1 MEIKNSI
8 SKFKI
13 TFYKVLSYKHW
24 EFLPAQIF
32 YIPILF
38 YYLILIVKYRINATA
53 ISAVNP
59 CFSFGGMAFDS
70 KYDMLSKFF
79 THSKYIARTI
89 LISNSNER
97 NLEFITNIIRQ
108 HNINYPFIC
117 KPDKGHRGNGIK
129 IIRSSSDIIE
139 YLEICKKD
147 FLIQEYIDYPLE
159 YGVFWIKI
167 PGETKGNI
175 TSITRKIL
183 PHLAGDGKST
193 LAELILADKRA
204 KYMASAYFEKNKK
217 NLDKIIELN
226 TLYKI
231 CNTGNHCQGAIFE
244 DGIKDIKGKTLEK
257 LEEICNSVNGYDF
270 GRMDIKFK
278 NQESLSNGE
287 DFKILEVNGSE
298 AESTHIYDRKYSLL
312 YAYKTLYKQWDT
324 LFKIAK
330 LNRRNGFY
338 GLTASKLL
346 SGYID
351 FFKENKEIKS
361 D

>member
-1 MEIKNSI
+1 MKIKSLKN
-8 SKFKI
+8 KLKLK
-13 TFYKVLSYKHW
+13 FYKLLSYKHW
-24 EFLPAQIF
+24 EFLPAGIF

-38 YYLILIVKYRINATA
+38 YYLILMFKYRISVTA

-70 KYDMLSKFF
+70 KFDMIAKFF
-79 THSKYIARTI
+79 TYPKYIAKTF
-89 LISNSNER
+89 LISSLKER
-97 NLEFITNIIRQ
+97 SLEFITRLTREN
-108 HNINYPFIC
+108 NINYPFIC

-129 IIRSSSDIIE
+129 IIRSSEDIVE
-139 YLEICKKD
+139 YIAICKNS

-159 YGVFWIKI
+159 YGVFWVKI
-167 PGETKGNI
+167 PGETKGKI

-183 PHLAGDGKST
+183 PDLKGDGKST
-193 LAELILADKRA
+193 LADLIFSDKRA
-204 KYMASAYFEKNKK
+204 RYMASAYFEKNKK
-217 NLDKIIELN
+217 NLDRVIELN
-226 TLYKI
+226 NHFRI

-244 DGIKDIKGKTLEK
+244 DGSEDLKGKTLEK

-330 LNRRNGFY
+330 LNRKNGFY
-338 GLTASKLL
+338 GLTTIRLISE
-346 SGYID
+346 YIH
-351 FFKENKEIKS
+351 FFRESKEIKS